1 MTSILAYLKSFQ
13 YAIEGL
19 IYAFKEHNSFR
30 IEVIAAVTVMLA
42 GLFFKI
48 TRSEWLILMLLVFS
62 VLVAELLNTAV
73 ETSLDYLAKEHHVDV
88 KIAKDVAAGAVF
100 LLSLGSVAIGLV
112 IFLPYILS

>member
-1 MTSILAYLKSFQ
+1 MNSVLAYLKSFQ

-19 IYAFKEHNSFR
+19 IYAFKEHSSFK
-30 IEVIAAVTVMLA
+30 IEVIAAVMVMIA
-42 GLFFKI
+42 GLFFKVS
-48 TRSEWLILMLLVFS
+48 RGEWLILILLIFS

-73 ETSLDYLAKEHHVDV
+73 ETALDYLAKEHHVDV